1 MFEIKIFVIL
11 KSIMDNQMLKI
22 SVCLGILLIAINGC
36 KSGKNEQKE
45 FDTQGFFKEMEEIA
59 AIKDKNFLDLE
70 GNWRFSI
77 GDDTAWASP
86 DFKDNNWE
94 KIRVPATWEDQ
105 GFHGY
110 NGYAWYRKTFE
121 IPKELIGSNF
131 ILNAGFIDDVDQT
144 FINGKLV
151 GMSGG
156 FPPQFVTA
164 YDAQREYYISKDIL
178 KEGKNTIAIR
188 VYDIQLEGGITR
200 GAVGLLPVQPNVRYI
215 SYLDLDINLTGMWK
229 FNIGDLPDWK
239 NSDYNYS
246 DWKEIFVPAF
256 WETQGYKNY
265 DGFAW
270 YRMKF
275 TMPEKYSNQ
284 KMVLLLGKIDDIDQT
299 FVNGTLVG
307 SVGDW
312 NFDNVPESF
321 NQNNE
326 WETIRGYYIPDNV
339 LLPGKENT
347 IAVRVYD
354 GFIDGGIYQGPI
366 GLITQDKYR
375 EYVKSTRK

>member
-1 MFEIKIFVIL
+1 M
-11 KSIMDNQMLKI
+11 KSMMNKQMLKI
-22 SVCLGILLIAINGC
+22 SVCLGILLLALFGC
-36 KSGKNEQKE
+36 KSGSDKQEMNNKN
-45 FDTQGFFKEMEEIA
+45 FFGEMD
-59 AIKDKNFLDLE
+59 KMFGVDDKNYIDLE

-94 KIRVPATWEDQ
+94 KVKVPSAWEDQ

-121 IPKELIGSNF
+121 VPKELIGSNF

-144 FINGKLV
+144 FVNGKLV
-151 GMSGG
+151 GLSGG
-156 FPPQFVTA
+156 FPPNFRTA
-164 YDAQREYYISKDIL
+164 YDAQRKYFLSNELL
-178 KEGKNTIAIR
+178 KEGKNEIAIR
-188 VYDIQLEGGITR
+188 VYDIQLEGGIIR
-200 GAVGLLPVQPNVRYI
+200 GPVGLSPTKSDFRII
-215 SYLDLDINLTGMWK
+215 SELGLDINLSGIWK
-229 FNIGDLPDWK
+229 FKTGDNTQWK
-239 NSDYNYS
+239 DYS
-246 DWKEIFVPAF
+246 EDDSRWKEIFVPAY
-256 WETQGYKNY
+256 WEVQGFKDY

-270 YRMKF
+270 YRKSF
-275 TMPEKYSNQ
+275 TLPEKFAGQ
-284 KMVLLLGKIDDIDQT
+284 KMVLMLGKIDDIDQT
-299 FVNGTLVG
+299 FINGTLVG

-312 NFDNVPESF
+312 NFNDVPESF

-339 LLPGKENT
+339 LQPGKENT

-366 GLITQDKYR
+366 GLITQEKYSKYWQSKR
-375 EYVKSTRK
+375 D